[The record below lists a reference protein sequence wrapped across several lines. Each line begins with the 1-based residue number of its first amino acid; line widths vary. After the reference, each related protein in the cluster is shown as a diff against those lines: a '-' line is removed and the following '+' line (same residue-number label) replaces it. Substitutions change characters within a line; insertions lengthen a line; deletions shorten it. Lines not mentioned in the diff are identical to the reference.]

1 MAKMEILIRVYRET
15 IESKIF
21 AGEMEPVSEDQIETL
36 MNLLRE
42 AVDVTARTTTS
53 PLASCG
59 FQQTVIFP
67 PRAESFNNQFDF
79 GFPSFQ
85 NEDNNTRDS
94 SNISRQFS
102 STLHM
107 PPHAQVQNQSDTID
121 EDKSSRRSISEKR
134 NILGNEFES
143 GQQGD
148 EMIEELEVGMPS
160 GGFVNA
166 AASSY
171 FDFELP
177 LTASTDSMTP
187 VPNLDFYSVDPDS
200 MLFDIG
206 QHGFEGNWQY
216 PSGP

>member
-1 MAKMEILIRVYRET
+1 MAKMEILIRVYREI

-42 AVDVTARTTTS
+42 AVGVATKTTTS

-59 FQQTVIFP
+59 FQQTAIFP
-67 PRAESFNNQFDF
+67 PRAERFHNQFDF
-79 GFPSFQ
+79 DFPSFQ

-94 SNISRQFS
+94 SNISQQFS
-102 STLHM
+102 STPNM
-107 PPHAQVQNQSDTID
+107 PPHVQVQNQPDTID
-121 EDKSSRRSISEKR
+121 EDKSARRFIPEKR
-134 NILGNEFES
+134 NINEFES
-143 GQQGD
+143 GQPGD
-148 EMIEELEVGMPS
+148 EMIEGLEVGMQSS
-160 GGFVNA
+160 GIVNT

-177 LTASTDSMTP
+177 LTTSNDSMTP
-187 VPNLDFYSVDPDS
+187 VPSLDFYSVDPDS